1 MDNRDNLERI
11 IEECFDKMTMEEKIE
26 FLKQVEGMSE
36 ENEEENEKE
45 DADDLIPVA
54 IRDRLFCDVASFGE
68 TGRIGK
74 ELAFFLVSMSRVILE
89 ITRELVVKQ
98 KTKEE
103 VGIDDLREGLNL
115 DNELSAKVVKETILF
130 LEIIIEL
137 ELEDEMHLDERWCRP
152 YRLCNLFNL
161 AKKAFRFGDSFLLDT
176 SIFKKDDV

>member
-26 FLKQVEGMSE
+26 FLKQLEGMSE
-36 ENEEENEKE
+36 ENKEE
-45 DADDLIPVA
+45 DADDLISVA

-68 TGRIGK
+68 TDRIGK

-137 ELEDEMHLDERWCRP
+137 ELEDEMHLDERWCHP

-176 SIFKKDDV
+176 SIFKKDD